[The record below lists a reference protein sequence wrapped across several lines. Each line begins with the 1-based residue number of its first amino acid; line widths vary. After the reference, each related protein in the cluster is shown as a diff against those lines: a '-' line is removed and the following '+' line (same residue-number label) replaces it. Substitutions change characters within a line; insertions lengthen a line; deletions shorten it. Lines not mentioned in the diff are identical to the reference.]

1 MKLLPSFVALSLLAA
16 LASTA
21 SAQPVPPGG
30 RGDPV
35 DRMLN
40 RFDANRDGVL
50 DRQELHQL
58 RSAGKA
64 RHDQRANRNL
74 QRRQQRF
81 ARAVARFDVNRDGR
95 LGPQEVPPRMA
106 QHLSRFDRNHDGWVD
121 ASEVSQPPLPAPYA
135 APPPYAP
142 APAAPYPAPQ

>member
-1 MKLLPSFVALSLLAA
+1 MKLLSSLLALSLFTA

-21 SAQPVPPGG
+21 SAQPASPGG

-35 DRMLN
+35 DRMLG

-58 RSAGKA
+58 RDAGKA
-64 RHDQRANRNL
+64 RHAQRAARNL

-81 ARAVARFDVNRDGR
+81 ARALARFDANRDGR
-95 LGPQEVPPRMA
+95 LGPQEVPPKVA
-106 QHLSRFDRNHDGWVD
+106 QHLLRFDRNHDGWVD
-121 ASEVSQPPLPAPYA
+121 ANEISQPPLGPAPAPSPAPIAPYA
-135 APPPYAP
+135 AP
-142 APAAPYPAPQ
+142 